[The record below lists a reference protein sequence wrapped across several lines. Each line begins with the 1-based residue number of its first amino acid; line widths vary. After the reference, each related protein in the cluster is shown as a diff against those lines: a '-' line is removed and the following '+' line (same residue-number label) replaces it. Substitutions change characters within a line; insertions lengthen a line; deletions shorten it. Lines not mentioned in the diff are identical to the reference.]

1 MYSTR
6 AESGEKLP
14 KGAKSSDSTGEKR
27 MGPRSSG
34 SMQGPNS
41 LKGTKGETGEKLPK
55 GANASDETGERHA
68 KLNGGVA
75 MGKMDGIGSREIS
88 HMGKNDGRTGEFN
101 TGSKEHDCYS
111 HERMP
116 HVQDM

>member
-14 KGAKSSDSTGEKR
+14 KGAKSSDRTGEK
-27 MGPRSSG
+27 MGSEK
-34 SMQGPNS
+34 GPNS

-75 MGKMDGIGSREIS
+75 MGKMDGIGSREMS

>member
-14 KGAKSSDSTGEKR
+14 KGAKSSDRTGEK
-27 MGPRSSG
+27 MGSEK
-34 SMQGPNS
+34 GPNS
-41 LKGTKGETGEKLPK
+41 LKGVPSVTGAKAPM
-55 GANASDETGERHA
+55 GATSSDMSGERKA
-68 KLNGGVA
+68 KLVGGVG
-75 MGKMDGIGSREIS
+75 MGKMDGIGSREMS

-101 TGSKEHDCYS
+101 TGSKEHDCYN

>member
-1 MYSTR
+1 MGIEDKKP
-6 AESGEKLP
+6 A
-14 KGAKSSDSTGEKR
+14 KGR
-27 MGPRSSG
+27 
-34 SMQGPNS
+34 
-41 LKGTKGETGEKLPK
+41 TGEKLPK

-75 MGKMDGIGSREIS
+75 MGKMDGIGSREMS

>member
-1 MYSTR
+1 
-6 AESGEKLP
+6 
-14 KGAKSSDSTGEKR
+14 
-27 MGPRSSG
+27 
-34 SMQGPNS
+34 
-41 LKGTKGETGEKLPK
+41 
-55 GANASDETGERHA
+55 
-68 KLNGGVA
+68 
-75 MGKMDGIGSREIS
+75 MGKMDGIGSREMS